1 MPLAS
6 SQSRSTR
13 RADGLLPLRDFP
25 GLATLK
31 NAHYQTRAGSIA
43 LSSSAGSTVCPLFLR
58 RAKIRLPDIQ
68 IVGYSDKMS
77 ALASRVGRRG
87 TVVLPAKLRRRL
99 GIEEGSFV
107 VAEERENGIL
117 IRPASVVPIEVYT
130 PERRAEFLLNN
141 AVSND
146 DYRRARA
153 AVKRMDLDPDQIKH
167 HRPSKRL
174 G

>member
-1 MPLAS
+1 MRQAAGPNK
-6 SQSRSTR
+6 RTR
-13 RADGLLPLRDFP
+13 RFHFWTSVRLRN
-25 GLATLK
+25 LVRI
-31 NAHYQTRAGSIA
+31 Y
-43 LSSSAGSTVCPLFLR
+43 LR
-58 RAKIRLPDIQ
+58 DIQ
-68 IVGYSDKMS
+68 IVGYSDKMK

-117 IRPASVVPIEVYT
+117 IRPATVVPIEVYT

-141 AVSND
+141 ALSAD

-167 HRPSKRL
+167 YRPAKLR